1 MDRSQPGWELYRS
14 FLAAMREGSLSAA
27 ARALALTQPTVG
39 RHIDELEASL
49 SVTLFIRSQAGLT
62 PTGAALELMPH
73 VEAMA
78 SAAEALVRT
87 ASGEAAGERGTVRL
101 TASEMVGAEIL
112 PPMLA
117 RFHAAH
123 PHIAIELM
131 LSNRSEDLLR
141 READIAIRMVR
152 PAQTALIAR
161 KIGEVTL
168 GLHARKD
175 YLDRRGRPGSLEAL
189 DGHSL
194 IGFDQHTISVQSLK
208 GQGLG
213 PLTRENFSFRSDSD
227 LAQLALLRAGCGI
240 GVCQHGIAA
249 RDLML
254 EAILPHAM
262 RFALP
267 VWLVMHENLKASTR
281 VRLLYDHLAEDFS
294 RYLRSL
300 PAAGMVRSRE
310 P

>member
-1 MDRSQPGWELYRS
+1 MDKSQPGWELYRS

-49 SVTLFIRSQAGLT
+49 AVTLFIRSQAGLT
-62 PTGAALELMPH
+62 PTTAALELRPH
-73 VEAMA
+73 AEAMA

-87 ASGEAAGERGTVRL
+87 ASGEATGEQGTVRL

-112 PPMLA
+112 PQILA
-117 RFHAAH
+117 KFHAAH
-123 PHIAIELM
+123 PHIIIELM

-152 PAQTALIAR
+152 PVQTSLIAR

-175 YLDRRGRPGSLEAL
+175 YLDRRGRPVSLEAL
-189 DGHSL
+189 GAHSL
-194 IGFDQHTISVQSLK
+194 IGFDQHTISVQSLE

-213 PLTRENFSFRSDSD
+213 PLTRESFSFRSDND
-227 LAQLALLRAGCGI
+227 LAQLAMLRAGYGI
-240 GVCQHGIAA
+240 GICQHGIAA
-249 RDLML
+249 RDPML
-254 EAILPHAM
+254 ETVLAHAM
-262 RFALP
+262 RFSLP
-267 VWLVMHENLKASTR
+267 VWLVMHEDLKASTR
-281 VRLLYDHLAEDFS
+281 VRRLYDHLAEDFS

-300 PAAGMVRSRE
+300 PPAGMARS
-310 P
+310 